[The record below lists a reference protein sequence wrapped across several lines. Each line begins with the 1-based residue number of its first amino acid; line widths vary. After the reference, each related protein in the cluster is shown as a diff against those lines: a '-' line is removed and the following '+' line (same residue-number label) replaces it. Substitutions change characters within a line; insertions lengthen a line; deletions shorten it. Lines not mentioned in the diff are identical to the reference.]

1 MLLLT
6 TKLVV
11 GYFTSLIQIFLR
23 KRPTPVSADVSG
35 PLGVGM
41 NLLWIGAII
50 NEYASVDFCID
61 RRWVERRNGDGFD
74 FDLPLEFS

>member
-1 MLLLT
+1 M
-6 TKLVV
+6 
-11 GYFTSLIQIFLR
+11 
-23 KRPTPVSADVSG
+23 SG

-50 NEYASVDFCID
+50 NKYASVDFCID